1 MGSSTI
7 DESDQSRFHHHSQ
20 LATDLGESCVVVYQG
35 MGPNKVASL
44 DPKHMF
50 PEGVPSWAETMLESC
65 HTVRVDV
72 RELEQSR

>member
-1 MGSSTI
+1 MSPINRGSTI
-7 DESDQSRFHHHSQ
+7 TLNSQ
-20 LATDLGESCVVVYQG
+20 LTLGESCVVVYQG

-50 PEGVPSWAETMLESC
+50 PEGVPSWAETMLESY